1 MTHNGIPLAFVDL
14 ETTGATAATDRI
26 TEIGI
31 VEVSAAGVSEW
42 SSLVNPGVPI
52 SRFIERLTGI
62 GDAMVADAPSF
73 AELAEEV
80 LARLQGRLFV
90 AHNARFDY
98 GFLRSEFKR
107 AGVDFRATVLCS
119 VKLSRKLFP
128 QHFKHSLDALIERYE
143 LSASGRHRA
152 LADAQLIHQFWQRI
166 HRDLPHETIAD
177 VVTQLTAPPV
187 VPPQLDP
194 AMVEEMPQGHGAY
207 IFYGAGD
214 APLFVGKSS
223 NVRKRV
229 LAHFA
234 APSEAA
240 LTSRIARVDWVEC
253 AGPVGALLQEAALL
267 RKLRPAH
274 NRPAPHGDETL
285 CSWRLIERATGHFVP
300 QLVFAADADFAHA
313 DDLYGLFTGPK
324 EAHKRLNDLARAHR
338 LCLVM
343 LGLETLPP
351 GAPCSAYE
359 RGHCFGACVGKE
371 AVSMHSARLMAA
383 LAKLKITPWPF
394 PGAALLLEGEEG
406 YVKDAHI
413 FDAWSYLGTARHEAE
428 IQALMDDA
436 RPRFERDTY
445 RILSKFVERMKPIG
459 S

>member
-1 MTHNGIPLAFVDL
+1 MHNGIPLVFVDL

-52 SRFIERLTGI
+52 SGFIERLTGI
-62 GDAMVADAPSF
+62 SNEMVEHAPTFS
-73 AELAEEV
+73 ELAETV
-80 LARLQGRLFV
+80 LERLQGRLFV

-128 QHFKHSLDALIERYE
+128 QYFKHSLDTLIERYE
-143 LSASGRHRA
+143 LCATGRHRA

-166 HRDLPHETIAD
+166 HRDLPHETIAEA
-177 VVTQLTAPPV
+177 VKLLTAPPV
-187 VPPQLDP
+187 VPPQLD
-194 AMVEEMPQGHGAY
+194 AGMVEEMPQNHGVY
-207 IFYGAGD
+207 IFYGEGG

-234 APSEAA
+234 APGDAA
-240 LTSRIARVDWVEC
+240 LCAQIRRVDWVEC

-267 RKLRPAH
+267 RKLQPAH
-274 NRPAPHGDETL
+274 NRPAQRGDEEL
-285 CSWRLIERATGHFVP
+285 CAWRLVEQTAGRFVP
-300 QLVFAADADFAHA
+300 ELVFAGEADFAR
-313 DDLYGLFTGPK
+313 DEDLYGLFSSPK
-324 EAHKRLNDLARAHR
+324 EARKRLQDLARAHH
-338 LCLVM
+338 LCLSV
-343 LGLETLPP
+343 LGLEALPP
-351 GAPCSAYE
+351 GAPCSAHE
-359 RGHCFGACVGKE
+359 TGRCQGACVGE
-371 AVSMHSARLMAA
+371 EDVSLHSARLMAV
-383 LAKLKITPWPF
+383 LARLKTLPWPF

-406 YVKDAHI
+406 YVREAHVI
-413 FDAWSYLGTARHEAE
+413 DGWCYLGTARAEGEVEALLE
-428 IQALMDDA
+428 SA

-445 RILSKFVERMKPIG
+445 KIMSKFVERMKAVG
-459 S
+459 

>member
-1 MTHNGIPLAFVDL
+1 VTHNGIPLVFVDL

-31 VEVSAAGVSEW
+31 VEVSAEGVSEW

-52 SRFIERLTGI
+52 SSFIQRLTGI
-62 GDAMVADAPSF
+62 SDAMVAEAPTF

-128 QHFKHSLDALIERYE
+128 QYFKHSLDTLIERYE
-143 LSASGRHRA
+143 LCATGRHRA

-177 VVTQLTAPPV
+177 AVKRLTAQPV
-187 VPPQLDP
+187 VPPQLD
-194 AMVEEMPQGHGAY
+194 AGMVEEMPQNHGVY
-207 IFYGAGD
+207 IFYGEGD
-214 APLFVGKSS
+214 APLLVGKSS

-234 APSEAA
+234 APGDAA
-240 LTSRIARVDWVEC
+240 LCAEIRRVDWIEC

-267 RKLRPAH
+267 RKLQPEH
-274 NRPAPHGDETL
+274 NRPAQRGDAEL
-285 CSWRLIERATGHFVP
+285 CAWRLAEQAPGYFVP
-300 QLVFAADADFAHA
+300 ELVFAGEADFARA
-313 DDLYGLFTGPK
+313 DNLYGLFSSPK
-324 EAHKRLNDLARAHR
+324 EAHKRLQDLARAHH
-338 LCLVM
+338 LCPAL
-343 LGLETLPP
+343 LGLEKVPP
-351 GAPCSAYE
+351 GGPCSAHE
-359 RGHCFGACVGKE
+359 AGRCLGACVGKE
-371 AVSMHSARLMAA
+371 AISLHSARLMAA
-383 LAKLKITPWPF
+383 LAKLKTLPWPF

-406 YVKDAHI
+406 YVREAHVI
-413 FDAWSYLGTARHEAE
+413 DGWCYLGTARSEGE
-428 IQALMDDA
+428 VESLLEGA
-436 RPRFERDTY
+436 RPSFERDTY
-445 RILSKFVERMKPIG
+445 KILSKFVERMQAVG
-459 S
+459 

>member
-1 MTHNGIPLAFVDL
+1 MTHEGIPLVFVDL

-31 VEVSAAGVSEW
+31 VEVSVEGVSEW

-52 SRFIERLTGI
+52 SSFIERLTGI
-62 GDAMVADAPSF
+62 SDAMVAGAPTF

-107 AGVDFRATVLCS
+107 AGYDFRATVLCT

-128 QHFKHSLDALIERYE
+128 QHFKHSLDTLIERYG
-143 LSASGRHRA
+143 LSAAGRHRA

-166 HRDLPHETIAD
+166 HCDLPHETIAD
-177 VVTQLTAPPV
+177 AVTLLTAQPV
-187 VPPQLDP
+187 VPPQLD
-194 AMVEEMPQGHGAY
+194 AGLVEEMPQGHGVY
-207 IFYGAGD
+207 IFYGADD
-214 APLFVGKSS
+214 APLFAGKSS

-234 APSEAA
+234 APGDAA
-240 LTSRIARVDWVEC
+240 LCAEIRRVEWIES

-267 RKLRPAH
+267 RRLHPAH
-274 NRPAPHGDETL
+274 NRPARHGDEEL
-285 CSWRLIERATGHFVP
+285 CAWRLVEQAAGRFVP
-300 QLVFAADADFAHA
+300 ELVFADQADFAR
-313 DDLYGLFTGPK
+313 DENLYGLFSSQK
-324 EAHKRLNDLARAHR
+324 EARKRLQDLARAHH
-338 LCLVM
+338 LCLSV
-343 LGLETLPP
+343 LELEALPP
-351 GAPCSAYE
+351 GAPCSAHE
-359 RGHCFGACVGKE
+359 AGRCLGACVGKE
-371 AVSMHSARLMAA
+371 DVSLHSARLMAA
-383 LAKLKITPWPF
+383 LAKLKTTPWPF

-406 YVKDAHI
+406 YVREAHVV
-413 FDAWSYLGTARHEAE
+413 DGWCYLGTARAEGEVEALLE
-428 IQALMDDA
+428 GA

-445 RILSKFVERMKPIG
+445 KILSKFIERMQAVG
-459 S
+459 